1 MEQNSPPQLH
11 NISRGLDWGW
21 VVCCRSAELQR
32 DYGDEFDFD
41 DDGGVERERVVI
53 QEFVERSSGSI
64 RYGFDRLFLVSPQ
77 PLTESCVVNH
87 G

>member
-1 MEQNSPPQLH
+1 MLN
-11 NISRGLDWGW
+11 
-21 VVCCRSAELQR
+21 CRETTATAT
-32 DYGDEFDFD
+32 DNDGDEFDFD